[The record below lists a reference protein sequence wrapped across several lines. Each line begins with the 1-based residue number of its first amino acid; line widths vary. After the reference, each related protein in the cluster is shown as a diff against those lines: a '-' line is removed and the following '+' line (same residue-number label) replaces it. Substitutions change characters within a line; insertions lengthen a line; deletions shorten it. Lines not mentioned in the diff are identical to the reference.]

1 MIITKQKSIKSIL
14 EFLKDSK
21 KIYIVGCAQCATV
34 CKTGGEEE
42 VSDIAGV
49 LRKKGKII
57 TGTAILDPACHLVKV
72 KQFFYKNKKILSK
85 SDALLVMACGN
96 GTQVI
101 IDGTKGM
108 RAYTGLDTLFL
119 GEIERGGHFSQK
131 CVLCG
136 ECILDKTEGICPIT
150 ICTKGLLNG
159 PCGGSKNGKCE
170 IDKDRDCG
178 WILIYNRLKA
188 NGNLDKMKKIVEPQ
202 DYSKQIKPQKIV
214 ISG

>member
-14 EFLKDSK
+14 GFLKDSK
-21 KIYIVGCAQCATV
+21 NIYIVGCAQCATV
-34 CKTGGEEE
+34 CKTGGEKE

-49 LRKKGKII
+49 LKKKGKVIM
-57 TGTAILDPACHLVKV
+57 GTAILDPACHLVKV
-72 KQFFYKNKKILSK
+72 KQFFYKNKKALSK

-136 ECILDKTEGICPIT
+136 ECILDRTEGVCPIT
-150 ICTKGLLNG
+150 ICAKGLLNG
-159 PCGGSKNGKCE
+159 PCGGSKNGK
-170 IDKDRDCG
+170 
-178 WILIYNRLKA
+178 
-188 NGNLDKMKKIVEPQ
+188 
-202 DYSKQIKPQKIV
+202 
-214 ISG
+214 